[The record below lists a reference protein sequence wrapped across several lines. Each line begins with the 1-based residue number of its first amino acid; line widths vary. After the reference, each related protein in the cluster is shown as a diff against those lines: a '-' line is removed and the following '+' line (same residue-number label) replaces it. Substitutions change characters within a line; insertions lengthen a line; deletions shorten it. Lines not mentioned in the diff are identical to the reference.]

1 MQSPVWGH
9 RDPLLCAPTSG
20 DNGIEAAAPCA
31 LRREQ
36 IDRFVHSLDA
46 SEPRREHHPQSLGR
60 QSRSEEGVLSGAE
73 LPREAGCLAS
83 GSHPSE
89 RLVGAAEMLL
99 PVSAPRVNDRRINAD
114 GELSRILPPYMLR
127 SPKVAEV
134 LPLLYLHGLSTG
146 PPIVP
151 FPCPHPSKI
160 GGPWPRRRR
169 IKPSWLDP
177 FSAFRNSRA
186 YTWTRSGE
194 NRPCGR
200 KSDGF
205 GRCFRCRYATA

>member
-1 MQSPVWGH
+1 MSFFP
-9 RDPLLCAPTSG
+9 ASG
-20 DNGIEAAAPCA
+20 NQNRGPPDANERQISAHLREHVLALNLS
-31 LRREQ
+31 LRRNE
-36 IDRFVHSLDA
+36 DA
-46 SEPRREHHPQSLGR
+46 RRTARAGRRENLVREIGPCDCF
-60 QSRSEEGVLSGAE
+60 LSWAE

-114 GELSRILPPYMLR
+114 GERSRILPPYMRR

-134 LPLLYLHGLSTG
+134 LPVLYLHGLSTG

-186 YTWTRSGE
+186 YTWTRSVE